1 MADTRPRVANTKQVN
16 LAQLAV
22 EVGAA
27 LCASDS
33 EVVVAHE
40 DSPVTAQQLEAAIA
54 AHVADPAWVD
64 PSDTDAV
71 NERTLRDRATQALQA
86 NADFLALAL
95 ASPTNAQ
102 TLAQVKTLTRE
113 CSALIRLLLRKLDT
127 TAGT

>member
-86 NADFLALAL
+86 NADFLALA
-95 ASPTNAQ
+95 SPTNAQ